1 MRTGKVMGRDW
12 AEARRADRVRLL
24 AATLGAALAGRRR
37 FTFELGSGHGHWL
50 AAYAAARPEE
60 SCVGI
65 DLISDRVE
73 KALRKREKAGLD
85 NLVFLKAEA
94 TEFLDALPADTLIA
108 RTFILYP
115 DPWPKKKH
123 HKNRFIQPESLDAL
137 AAKSA
142 PDARL
147 HFRTDDA
154 AYHAWTCEALAAHPR
169 WEILPDEPWPFE
181 QVTFFEERMKARRD
195 VIARRKD

>member
-24 AATLGAALAGRRR
+24 AGTLAATLSGRTE

-50 AAYAAARPEE
+50 AAYAAAHPAEA
-60 SCVGI
+60 CVGI

-73 KALRKREKAGLD
+73 KSLRKKEKAGLD
-85 NLVFLKAEA
+85 NLGFLKAEA
-94 TEFLDALPADTLIA
+94 TEFLDALPPGTLIA

-123 HKNRFIQPESLDAL
+123 HKNRFVQPESLAAL
-137 AAKSA
+137 ADRSA
-142 PDARL
+142 PGARL

-154 AYHAWTCEALAAHPR
+154 DYHAWTCEALAAHPR
-169 WEILPDEPWPFE
+169 WEILPDEPGPFE

-195 VIARRKD
+195 VIARLRD

>member
-1 MRTGKVMGRDW
+1 MHTGKVMGREW

-24 AATLGAALAGRRR
+24 AGTLAAALADRPR
-37 FTFELGSGHGHWL
+37 FTFELGCGHGHWL

-60 SCVGI
+60 TCVGI
-65 DLISDRVE
+65 DLISDRIE
-73 KALRKREKAGLD
+73 KALRKKEKAGLT
-85 NLVFLKAEA
+85 NTTFLKAEA
-94 TEFLDALPADTLIA
+94 TEFLDALPEGALAA

-123 HKNRFIQPESLDAL
+123 HKNRFIQPESLTAL

-142 PDARL
+142 PGARL

-154 AYHAWTCEALAAHPR
+154 GYHAWTCEALAAHPR

-181 QVTFFEERMKARRD
+181 QVTFFEERMRTRRD
-195 VIARRKD
+195 VIAQLRG